1 MTDHQQSLTET
12 QALAWLHAQPDG
24 TIATTVSDLARSW
37 GWNRSTTSRRVK
49 AWVASGQIVRTPG
62 LDGRST
68 FTASTPD
75 VPQPCDTTAT
85 LPPPSAKSLVIPT
98 VSLPVQSAARGEHP
112 VIGVVQHFGPSIAAV
127 RVTRAAGGAA
137 LAALAVAVAWFGIRI
152 NAWYGGT
159 LGRTPEA
166 STLLSGLSVSAD
178 VLALILPTTART
190 LWTDRRRMAAV
201 VAWALWTI
209 TIAVALMATVGFAA
223 LNIADTTAARAK
235 TVTERAELTA
245 RIERLRSERGG
256 ITESRSVAAIEAEL
270 QRAQPGAATVW
281 RATAGC
287 RDVTLPAS
295 GEACAPVLALRQ
307 AQATA
312 ERRDVLDA
320 DLRDAEAQ
328 LRDLPSVMA
337 ADPQADT
344 AARLI
349 GWTSFG
355 LITVT
360 NNDVH
365 LARIAGMTLVPQL
378 AGLVLMLAATLCGSA
393 MTIQQYVKATRKSRN
408 SLALA

>member
-1 MTDHQQSLTET
+1 MTDHQQPLTET
-12 QALAWLHAQPDG
+12 QALAWLHGQPDG

-49 AWVASGQIVRTPG
+49 VWVASGQLVRTPG
-62 LDGRST
+62 LDGRPV
-68 FTASTPD
+68 FTAR
-75 VPQPCDTTAT
+75 TTRCAT
-85 LPPPSAKSLVIPT
+85 GVRRRGRPHFPVGTT
-98 VSLPVQSAARGEHP
+98 VSLPVQSAAWGEHA
-112 VIGVVQHFGPSIAAV
+112 VIGVVQHFGSSIAAV
-127 RVTRAAGGAA
+127 PVTRAAGGAA
-137 LAALAVAVAWFGIRI
+137 LAALAVAAAWFGIRI
-152 NAWYGGT
+152 NAWYGST

-190 LWTDRRRMAAV
+190 LWTDRRRMAAA

-223 LNIADTTAARAK
+223 LNIADTTAARAW
-235 TVTERAELTA
+235 TVTVGDALTG

-256 ITESRSVAAIEAEL
+256 ITQSRSVAAIEAEL
-270 QRAQPGAATVW
+270 QRAQRGAATVW

-295 GEACAPVLALRQ
+295 GEVCAHVLALRQ

-320 DLRDAEAQ
+320 DLHEAESQ
-328 LRDLPSVMA
+328 LGLLPSVMA
-337 ADPQADT
+337 TDPQAAN

-349 GWTSFG
+349 SWMSFG

-360 NNDVH
+360 SNDIH
-365 LARIAGMTLVPQL
+365 LARIAGRTLVPLL
-378 AGLVLMLAATLCGSA
+378 AGLALMLACHA
-393 MTIQQYVKATRKSRN
+393 MAVARAEDLICRCDRHSVDQ
-408 SLALA
+408 

>member
-1 MTDHQQSLTET
+1 MTDRRQPLTAT
-12 QALAWLHAQPDG
+12 QALEWLHGQPDG
-24 TIATTVSDLARSW
+24 TITTTVSDLARTW

-49 AWVASGQIVRTPG
+49 VWVASGQLVRTPG
-62 LDGRST
+62 PDGRSV
-68 FTASTPD
+68 FTARTPD
-75 VPQPCDTTAT
+75 VPQPCDTAAAPAS
-85 LPPPSAKSLVIPT
+85 PPAKSLVIPT
-98 VSLPVQSAARGEHP
+98 VSLPVQSAAQGEDP
-112 VIGVVQHFGPSIAAV
+112 MAGIAQHFGSPIAAV
-127 RVTRAAGGAA
+127 RITRAAGGAA

-190 LWTDRRRMAAV
+190 LWTDRRRTAAV

-209 TIAVALMATVGFAA
+209 TIAVALLATVGFAA

-235 TVTERAELTA
+235 TVTERATLMA

-256 ITESRSVAAIEAEL
+256 ITESRSVEAIEAEL
-270 QRAQPGAATVW
+270 QRTQPGAATVW

-295 GEACAPVLALRQ
+295 GEVCAPVLALRQ
-307 AQATA
+307 AEATA

-320 DLRDAEAQ
+320 DLHEAESQ
-328 LRDLPSVMA
+328 LELLPSVMA
-337 ADPQADT
+337 TDPQAET
-344 AARLI
+344 AAGLMT
-349 GWTSFG
+349 WMSFG

-360 NNDVH
+360 SNDIH

-378 AGLVLMLAATLCGSA
+378 AGLVLMLAATLWQSVGQN
-393 MTIQQYVKATRKSRN
+393 T
-408 SLALA
+408 

>member
-1 MTDHQQSLTET
+1 MTDHQRLTET
-12 QALAWLHAQPDG
+12 QALAWLHGQPDG
-24 TIATTVSDLARSW
+24 TIATTVSDLARCW

-49 AWVASGQIVRTPG
+49 AWVASGQLVRTPG
-62 LDGRST
+62 PDGRSI
-68 FTASTPD
+68 FTARTPD
-75 VPQPCDTTAT
+75 VPQPCDPAAA
-85 LPPPSAKSLVIPT
+85 LASPSAKSLVIPT
-98 VSLPVQSAARGEHP
+98 VSLPVQPAAQGEHP
-112 VIGVVQHFGPSIAAV
+112 VIGVVQHLGSPIAAV

-159 LGRTPEA
+159 LGHTPEA
-166 STLLSGLSVSAD
+166 SALLSGLGVSAD

-190 LWTDRRRMAAV
+190 LWTDGRRMAAA

-223 LNIADTTAARAK
+223 LNIADTTAARA
-235 TVTERAELTA
+235 TTEHAALTA

-270 QRAQPGAATVW
+270 QRTQPSAATVW
-281 RATAGC
+281 RVTAGC

-295 GEACAPVLALRQ
+295 GEACAPVLALRR

-320 DLRDAEAQ
+320 DLREAESQ
-328 LRDLPSVMA
+328 LKLLPSVMA
-337 ADPQADT
+337 TDPQADT

-349 GWTSFG
+349 SWMSFA
-355 LITVT
+355 LVTVT
-360 NNDVH
+360 SNDIH

-378 AGLVLMLAATLCGSA
+378 AGLVLMLAATLW
-393 MTIQQYVKATRKSRN
+393 QSRGQ
-408 SLALA
+408 ST

>member
-1 MTDHQQSLTET
+1 MSDHQQPLTET
-12 QALAWLHAQPDG
+12 EALAWLHAQPDG
-24 TIATTVSDLARSW
+24 IIATTVSDLARCW

-62 LDGRST
+62 PDGRSI
-68 FTASTPD
+68 FTARTPD
-75 VPQPCDTTAT
+75 VPRLCDAAAT
-85 LPPPSAKSLVIPT
+85 LAPPSAKSLVIPA

-112 VIGVVQHFGPSIAAV
+112 VIGVVRPFGSSIAAV
-127 RVTRAAGGAA
+127 PVTRVAGGAA
-137 LAALAVAVAWFGIRI
+137 LAVLAVAVAWFGIRI
-152 NAWYGGT
+152 NAWYGST

-166 STLLSGLSVSAD
+166 STLLSGLSVAAD
-178 VLALILPTTART
+178 ILALVLPTAART

-209 TIAVALMATVGFAA
+209 TVAVALTATVGFAA

-235 TVTERAELTA
+235 TVTELAGLTA

-270 QRAQPGAATVW
+270 QRTQPGAATVW

-328 LRDLPSVMA
+328 LRGLPSVMA

-349 GWTSFG
+349 GWMSFG

-360 NNDVH
+360 NNDIH

-378 AGLVLMLAATLCGSA
+378 AGLVLMLAATLW
-393 MTIQQYVKATRKSRN
+393 QSRGR
-408 SLALA
+408 SP

>member
-1 MTDHQQSLTET
+1 MSDPQQPLTET
-12 QALAWLHAQPDG
+12 QALAWLRGQPKG
-24 TIATTVSDLARSW
+24 TIETTVSDLARDW

-49 AWVASGQIVRTPG
+49 VWVASGQLVRTPG
-62 LDGRST
+62 PDGRSV
-68 FTASTPD
+68 FTARTPD
-75 VPQPCDTTAT
+75 VPQPCASAAAVTS
-85 LPPPSAKSLVIPT
+85 PSAESLVIPT
-98 VSLPVQSAARGEHP
+98 VSLPVQSAAQGEDPP
-112 VIGVVQHFGPSIAAV
+112 VGIVQHFGSPIATV
-127 RVTRAAGGAA
+127 RITRAAGGAA

-190 LWTDRRRMAAV
+190 LWTDRRRMAAA

-235 TVTERAELTA
+235 TVTERATLTA
-245 RIERLRSERGG
+245 RIERLRSERVG

-270 QRAQPGAATVW
+270 QRTQPGAATVW

-287 RDVTLPAS
+287 RDVTLTAS

-307 AQATA
+307 AEATA

-320 DLRDAEAQ
+320 DLREAESQ
-328 LRDLPSVMA
+328 LKLLPSVMA

-349 GWTSFG
+349 TWMSSGV
-355 LITVT
+355 ITVT
-360 NNDVH
+360 SNDIH

-378 AGLVLMLAATLCGSA
+378 AGLVLMLAAALW
-393 MTIQQYVKATRKSRN
+393 QSRGR
-408 SLALA
+408 ST

>member
-190 LWTDRRRMAAV
+190 LWTDRRRMAAA
-201 VAWALWTI
+201 VAWALWII
-209 TIAVALMATVGFAA
+209 TVAVALMATVGFAA
-223 LNIADTTAARAK
+223 LNIADTTAARST
-235 TVTERAELTA
+235 TVTERAALTA
-245 RIERLRSERGG
+245 GIERLRNERVG

-270 QRAQPGAATVW
+270 QRTQPGAATVW

-295 GEACAPVLALRQ
+295 GGLCAPVLALRQ

-312 ERRDVLDA
+312 ARRDALDTE
-320 DLRDAEAQ
+320 LREAESQ
-328 LRDLPSVMA
+328 FGLLPSVTA

-349 GWTSFG
+349 NWMSFG

-360 NNDVH
+360 SNDIH

-378 AGLVLMLAATLCGSA
+378 AGLVLMLAATLWQWRG
-393 MTIQQYVKATRKSRN
+393 
-408 SLALA
+408 

>member
-1 MTDHQQSLTET
+1 MTDHLQRLTET

-24 TIATTVSDLARSW
+24 TIATTVSDLARTW

-49 AWVASGQIVRTPG
+49 VWVASGQLVRAPG
-62 LDGRST
+62 PDGRSI
-68 FTASTPD
+68 FIARTAD
-75 VPQPCDTTAT
+75 VPQPCDTVAAVTS
-85 LPPPSAKSLVIPT
+85 PSAKSLVIPT
-98 VSLPVQSAARGEHP
+98 VSLPVQSGTQGEDPLNRIVQQLRSP
-112 VIGVVQHFGPSIAAV
+112 VAAV
-127 RVTRAAGGAA
+127 RVTHAAGGAA

-178 VLALILPTTART
+178 ALALILPTTART
-190 LWTDRRRMAAV
+190 LWADRRRMAAA

-235 TVTERAELTA
+235 TVTERATLTA
-245 RIERLRSERGG
+245 RIERLRSERVG

-270 QRAQPGAATVW
+270 QRTQPGAATVW
-281 RATAGC
+281 RTTAGC

-295 GEACAPVLALRQ
+295 GEICAPVLALRQ
-307 AQATA
+307 AEATA

-320 DLRDAEAQ
+320 DLREAESQ
-328 LRDLPSVMA
+328 LRLLPSVMA
-337 ADPQADT
+337 TDPQADT

-349 GWTSFG
+349 TWMCFG

-360 NNDVH
+360 SNDIH

-378 AGLVLMLAATLCGSA
+378 AGLVLMLAATVW
-393 MTIQQYVKATRKSRN
+393 QSRGQ
-408 SLALA
+408 ST

>member
-1 MTDHQQSLTET
+1 MTDHQPPLTET
-12 QALAWLHAQPDG
+12 QALAWLHGQPDG
-24 TIATTVSDLARSW
+24 MIATTVSDLARIW
-37 GWNRSTTSRRVK
+37 GWNRSTTSRRLKV
-49 AWVASGQIVRTPG
+49 WVASGQLVRTPG
-62 LDGRST
+62 PDGRSV
-68 FTASTPD
+68 FTARTPD
-75 VPQPCDTTAT
+75 VSQVCDAAAA
-85 LPPPSAKSLVIPT
+85 LASPSAKSLVIPT
-98 VSLPVQSAARGEHP
+98 VSLRVQSAAQGDDP
-112 VIGVVQHFGPSIAAV
+112 LIGIVQRQGSPIAATGI
-127 RVTRAAGGAA
+127 TRAAGGAA

-178 VLALILPTTART
+178 VLALILPATART
-190 LWTDRRRMAAV
+190 LWTDRQRMAAA

-235 TVTERAELTA
+235 TVTERTTLMD
-245 RIERLRSERGG
+245 RIERLRTERVG

-270 QRAQPGAATVW
+270 QLSQPGAATVW
-281 RATAGC
+281 RTTAGC

-295 GEACAPVLALRQ
+295 GAVCAPVLALRQ

-320 DLRDAEAQ
+320 DLHEAESQ
-328 LRDLPSVMA
+328 LELLPSVMA
-337 ADPQADT
+337 TDPQADT

-349 GWTSFG
+349 TWMSFG

-360 NNDVH
+360 SNDIH

-378 AGLVLMLAATLCGSA
+378 AGLVLMLAATLW
-393 MTIQQYVKATRKSRN
+393 QSRGQ
-408 SLALA
+408 ST

>member
-1 MTDHQQSLTET
+1 MTGHERPLTET
-12 QALAWLHAQPDG
+12 GALAWLHGQPDR
-24 TIATTVSDLARSW
+24 TITTTVSDLARSW

-49 AWVASGQIVRTPG
+49 AWVTSGQLVRTPG
-62 LDGRST
+62 PDGCSI
-68 FTASTPD
+68 FTASTPG
-75 VPQPCDTTAT
+75 VPQVCDIVTA
-85 LPPPSAKSLVIPT
+85 LASPSAKSLVIPT
-98 VSLPVQSAARGEHP
+98 VPLPVQAAAQGEHP
-112 VIGVVQHFGPSIAAV
+112 VVGLVRHGSPFAAV
-127 RVTRAAGGAA
+127 RITHAVGGAV

-190 LWTDRRRMAAV
+190 LWTDCRRIAAA
-201 VAWALWTI
+201 VAWALWAVM
-209 TIAVALMATVGFAA
+209 IAVALMATVGFAA

-235 TVTERAELTA
+235 TVTERAALAA
-245 RIERLRSERGG
+245 RIERLRGERDG

-270 QRAQPGAATVW
+270 QRTQPGAATVW

-295 GEACAPVLALRQ
+295 GELCASVLALRQ

-320 DLRDAEAQ
+320 DLREAESQ
-328 LRDLPSVMA
+328 LRLLPSVMTT
-337 ADPQADT
+337 DPQADT
-344 AARLI
+344 AAQLI
-349 GWTSFG
+349 SWMSSG
-355 LITVT
+355 LFTVT
-360 NNDVH
+360 SNGIH

-378 AGLVLMLAATLCGSA
+378 AGLVLMLAATLW
-393 MTIQQYVKATRKSRN
+393 QSRGP
-408 SLALA
+408 SP

>member
-1 MTDHQQSLTET
+1 MTDHQQPLTET
-12 QALAWLHAQPDG
+12 QALAWLHGQPDG

-49 AWVASGQIVRTPG
+49 VWVASGQLVRTPG
-62 LDGRST
+62 PDGRSV
-68 FTASTPD
+68 FTARTPD
-75 VPQPCDTTAT
+75 VPQACDAAAAVTSS
-85 LPPPSAKSLVIPT
+85 LAKSLVIPT
-98 VSLPVQSAARGEHP
+98 VSLPMQSAAQGEHLLN
-112 VIGVVQHFGPSIAAV
+112 GGAQHFGSPMAAV
-127 RVTRAAGGAA
+127 RVTRAAGSVA

-152 NAWYGGT
+152 NAWFGST
-159 LGRTPEA
+159 LGRTAEA
-166 STLLSGLSVSAD
+166 STLLSGLSASAD
-178 VLALILPTTART
+178 VLALILPTAART
-190 LWTDRRRMAAV
+190 LWTDCRRMAAA

-223 LNIADTTAARAK
+223 LNIADTTAARAR
-235 TVTERAELTA
+235 TVTERVALTA
-245 RIERLRSERGG
+245 RIERLRTELGG
-256 ITESRSVAAIEAEL
+256 ITESRSVTAIEAEL
-270 QRAQPGAATVW
+270 QRTQPGAATVW

-295 GEACAPVLALRQ
+295 GEVCAPVLALRQ

-320 DLRDAEAQ
+320 DLREAESQ
-328 LRDLPSVMA
+328 LRILPSVLA

-349 GWTSFG
+349 SWMSFG

-360 NNDVH
+360 SNDIH

-378 AGLVLMLAATLCGSA
+378 SGLILMLAATLW
-393 MTIQQYVKATRKSRN
+393 QSRGQ
-408 SLALA
+408 ST

>member
-1 MTDHQQSLTET
+1 MTGQQQPLTEI
-12 QALAWLHAQPDG
+12 QALAWLQGQPDG
-24 TIATTVSDLARSW
+24 TIATTVSDLARIW
-37 GWNRSTTSRRVK
+37 GWNRSTTSRRIKV
-49 AWVASGQIVRTPG
+49 WVASGQLVRTPG
-62 LDGRST
+62 PDGRSI
-68 FTASTPD
+68 FTARTPD
-75 VPQPCDTTAT
+75 VPQPCDAAASVTS
-85 LPPPSAKSLVIPT
+85 PSAKSLVIPT
-98 VSLPVQSAARGEHP
+98 VSPPAPSAAQGEHP
-112 VIGVVQHFGPSIAAV
+112 VIGIVQHFGSPIAAV
-127 RVTRAAGGAA
+127 RITRAAGGAA

-178 VLALILPTTART
+178 ILALILPTAART
-190 LWTDRRRMAAV
+190 LWTDRRRMAAA

-235 TVTERAELTA
+235 TVTERATLTA
-245 RIERLRSERGG
+245 RIERLRTERGG

-270 QRAQPGAATVW
+270 QRTQPGAATVW

-295 GEACAPVLALRQ
+295 GKVCAPVLALRQ
-307 AQATA
+307 AEATA

-320 DLRDAEAQ
+320 DLIEAESQ
-328 LRDLPSVMA
+328 LKLLPSVMA
-337 ADPQADT
+337 TDPQADV

-349 GWTSFG
+349 SWISFG

-360 NNDVH
+360 SNDIH
-365 LARIAGMTLVPQL
+365 LVRIAGMTLVPQL
-378 AGLVLMLAATLCGSA
+378 AGLVLMLAATVL
-393 MTIQQYVKATRKSRN
+393 QSRG
-408 SLALA
+408 

>member
-1 MTDHQQSLTET
+1 
-12 QALAWLHAQPDG
+12 
-24 TIATTVSDLARSW
+24 
-37 GWNRSTTSRRVK
+37 
-49 AWVASGQIVRTPG
+49 
-62 LDGRST
+62 
-68 FTASTPD
+68 TAN
-75 VPQPCDTTAT
+75 

-378 AGLVLMLAATLCGSA
+378 AGLVLMLAATLW
-393 MTIQQYVKATRKSRN
+393 QSRGR
-408 SLALA
+408 SP